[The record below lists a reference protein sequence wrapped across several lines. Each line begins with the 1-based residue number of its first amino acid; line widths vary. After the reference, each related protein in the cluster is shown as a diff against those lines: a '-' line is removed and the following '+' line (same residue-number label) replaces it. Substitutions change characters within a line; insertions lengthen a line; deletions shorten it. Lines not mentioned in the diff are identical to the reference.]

1 MSYHGIVNSRF
12 AMNFMQLYRQ
22 FKSLNTQMLVGE
34 MMFKTIRKN
43 AHKQIYAL
51 LSQASVI
58 ECTVR
63 SSNYLTD
70 GFDYT
75 TIFVSEN
82 ELKEWMED
90 KYEHLV
96 IRLFTRP
103 DGTKQECTFTCDVWS
118 NVTFTIYF
126 DDAYNQLNFT
136 A

>member
-1 MSYHGIVNSRF
+1 
-12 AMNFMQLYRQ
+12 
-22 FKSLNTQMLVGE
+22 MLVGG

-43 AHKQIYAL
+43 AHKQIHAL

-82 ELKEWMED
+82 ELKEWMEH

-118 NVTFTIYF
+118 NLTFTIYF
-126 DDAYNQLNFT
+126 DDAYNQLNST